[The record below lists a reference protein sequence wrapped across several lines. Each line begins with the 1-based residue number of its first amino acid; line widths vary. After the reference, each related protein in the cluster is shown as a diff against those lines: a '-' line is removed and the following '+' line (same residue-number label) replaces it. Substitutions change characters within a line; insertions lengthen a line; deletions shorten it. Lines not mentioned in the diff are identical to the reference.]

1 MFRTQAPL
9 RRSGDCREIGG
20 HKKDKMRFYA
30 PLPSFLGL
38 YQASGSRE
46 TLQTNMISRATAVL
60 ALAGSAAAFAPMG
73 TPALRKPVSACSS
86 TCTKKNRYHCCGQLW
101 SEGAQQD
108 PCFCSHSDV
117 WPEPQRDVWQV
128 YCLTQGTAEISDT
141 LIMCEDTFLA

>member
-1 MFRTQAPL
+1 LEATKRTKCGFTHPFQVFWVFIKPADRVRRSKQHDLPCHCCSCACRL
-9 RRSGDCREIGG
+9 RRGLRPHG
-20 HKKDKMRFYA
+20 HPRS
-30 PLPSFLGL
+30 P
-38 YQASGSRE
+38 QAGER
-46 TLQTNMISRATAVL
+46 LLLNMQ
-60 ALAGSAAAFAPMG
+60 
-73 TPALRKPVSACSS
+73 
-86 TCTKKNRYHCCGQLW
+86 CTKKNRYHCCGQLW